1 MVLILLDFLLKKYT
15 INIKTKGTGNM
26 NRFLFLLLAIW
37 MMTATAVSAYSQESV
52 NFVSKDGGLKRAIS
66 VEQLLKVMDNS
77 DTLVEGEL
85 VDQLMEDYEVAYPSS
100 GPNELAVEVLK
111 SRISNEIL
119 FLQWTS
125 SGKLHSFRIL
135 SKEFGWLEATRKAR
149 RVLTKAIPD
158 CD

>member
-1 MVLILLDFLLKKYT
+1 
-15 INIKTKGTGNM
+15 
-26 NRFLFLLLAIW
+26 
-37 MMTATAVSAYSQESV
+37 
-52 NFVSKDGGLKRAIS
+52 
-66 VEQLLKVMDNS
+66 VEQLLKVIDNS
-77 DTLVEGEL
+77 NTLVEGEL

-111 SRISNEIL
+111 SRISNEVL